1 MTEDN
6 VIGFAQPQNDL
17 DIEQR
22 MVAVARLADDVAVV
36 LDTGGSLMGMRELLE
51 RIEQATAKL
60 REISDLMMRGAE
72 RARMEE
78 ACRNV
83 LSSVDRVRQ
92 KLDDID
98 SLRSQP

>member
-22 MVAVARLADDVAVV
+22 MVAVARLADHVAVV
-36 LDTGGSLMGMRELLE
+36 LDTGGSLMGMRELLV

-60 REISDLMMRGAE
+60 REISDLMMRGAA
-72 RARMEE
+72 RGRMEE

-83 LSSVDRVRQ
+83 LSSVDRARQ